1 MGLEGPL
8 APIQE
13 EIDLS
18 KRPDSRGDGRTLRRG
33 RGLAVGLLLVLI
45 AVLVTACGG
54 SSSSSSS
61 ESTESAAST
70 GEAPASES
78 GSSAINVE
86 PKTIGV
92 IEIIG
97 KASPVEGVTHEVV
110 SKACEALNYTCEFAE
125 GGGDP
130 QKILTAATN
139 FVNSGVDGILTYSM
153 EASIMAPA
161 LKDAASKGIPSVN
174 CEGES
179 LPSDLWTAEYIE
191 NGHQLA
197 APLIK
202 QLEKEIP
209 PDEMQI
215 AVLNATTTVSG
226 KTRADAF
233 REAFPSSAFVA
244 DQSVDQTDP
253 SGNTISTLTPMLQ
266 ANPGINV
273 VYPVFDNMVQG
284 AEATIKKQNS
294 SAKLYS
300 YYYES
305 TTQPLLL
312 NKDAALQAVGDS
324 DLSKTCAIGM
334 DQLVKHFQ
342 TNAPLSKTALK
353 EDPLTYRVV
362 DKENAAETE
371 PFTAEG
377 MIEPFIKSW
386 ETKYAK

>member
-8 APIQE
+8 APTQE

-18 KRPDSRGDGRTLRRG
+18 KRPDSRGYGRTLRRG
-33 RGLAVGLLLVLI
+33 RGPAVGLLLVLI

-61 ESTESAAST
+61 ESAAST

-179 LPSDLWTAEYIE
+179 LPSDLWTAEYVE

-202 QLEKEIP
+202 QLEKEMSP
-209 PDEMQI
+209 EEMQI

-284 AEATIKKQNS
+284 AEVTLKKQNS
-294 SAKLYS
+294 DAKLYS
-300 YYYES
+300 YYYET

-312 NKDAALQAVGDS
+312 SKEAALQAVGDS

-353 EDPLTYRVV
+353 ENPLTYRVV

-377 MIEPFIKSW
+377 MIEPFIKNW
-386 ETKYAK
+386 EKEYAE